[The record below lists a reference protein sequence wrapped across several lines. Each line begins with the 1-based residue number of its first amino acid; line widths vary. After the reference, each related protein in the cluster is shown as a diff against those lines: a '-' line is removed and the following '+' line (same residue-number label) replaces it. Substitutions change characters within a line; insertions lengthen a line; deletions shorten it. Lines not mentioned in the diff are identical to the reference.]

1 LRVPIDKDEREW
13 AIQEIYAEIVSNE
26 NRNELI
32 VNDVVR
38 SYENGRNSV
47 VLTERTAHVELL
59 AKKLAEKIPDVIPLT
74 GSMGVKEI
82 KRILTKIAEIPPD
95 KQLTLVATGKFIGEG
110 FDEPRLDTLFLAMP
124 ISWKGTLGW
133 LHSV

>member
-1 LRVPIDKDEREW
+1 MRVPIDKDEREW

>member
-1 LRVPIDKDEREW
+1 MRVPIDKDEREW

-38 SYENGRNSV
+38 SYKNGRNSV